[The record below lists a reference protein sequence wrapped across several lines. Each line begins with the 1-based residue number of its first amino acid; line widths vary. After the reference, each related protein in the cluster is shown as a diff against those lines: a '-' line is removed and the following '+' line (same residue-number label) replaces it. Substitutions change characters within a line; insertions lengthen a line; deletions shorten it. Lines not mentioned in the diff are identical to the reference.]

1 VLARA
6 VGNRTI
12 STASAAALV
21 DLFAEARFSRHT
33 MTEDHRDEAEQ
44 ALRAVLTEL
53 RSGRRA

>member
-1 VLARA
+1 